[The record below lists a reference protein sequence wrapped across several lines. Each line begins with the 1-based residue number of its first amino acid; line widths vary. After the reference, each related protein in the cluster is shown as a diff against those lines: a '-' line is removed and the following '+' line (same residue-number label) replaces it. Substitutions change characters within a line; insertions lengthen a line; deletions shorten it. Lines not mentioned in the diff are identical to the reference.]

1 MKTKSI
7 AALCALALAVCFS
20 QSCLKN
26 QVDYFDQSA
35 AERLQAVLT
44 QTRATLA
51 KPQYGWRVEYF
62 IGNVDQDRGGKNMTF
77 QFGAKEDTVRVMTE
91 ELRDSSFTSY
101 YRFTNDDGP
110 VLSFDSFSP
119 ILHKYA
125 IPSSSY
131 YEARGGDYEFLIIK
145 CTDEEVILKGKRSGK
160 ITKLYPL
167 TEPADDYIERCYQL
181 NRNFYVSSFKGT
193 CGSTAVVGTIDVL
206 NKQFTISEDID
217 QYSREEP
224 ETETVPYILTDTGLK
239 FYEPLEFLGETYD
252 AVSYSPA
259 DTSFTSGPSLNLKGH
274 IPADWLPYEFFEGKY
289 LFTHSDGSFTIELI
303 PTEDRETYTVKGM
316 SPKFDLFFSYDIV
329 SGRIGLDAQ
338 FVAKLNTEEAYH
350 ERLGYV
356 ILVPLSTEGYLGT
369 DDMNGMA
376 AIWNGDTANPRY
388 TWADKGLTPKFI
400 TESYLLRLY
409 DLADG
414 FVRNAEG
421 SSMGPQTVAFT
432 VSNNK
437 EVKQITPLAMYKM
450 NN

>member
-1 MKTKSI
+1 MKTKHI
-7 AALCALALAVCFS
+7 FALCILALACCLS
-20 QSCLKN
+20 QSCLKS

-44 QTRATLA
+44 KTRATLA
-51 KPQYGWRVEYF
+51 KPEHGWRVEYF

-77 QFGAKEDTVRVMTE
+77 QFGAVEDTVRVMTE
-91 ELRDSSFTSY
+91 ELKDSSFTSY

-131 YEARGGDYEFLIIK
+131 YEARGGDYEFLIIS
-145 CTDEEVILKGKRSGK
+145 CTDEEVVLKGKRSGK
-160 ITKLYPL
+160 ITKMYPL

-181 NRNFYVSSFKGT
+181 NKNFYVSSFKGT

-206 NKQFTISEDID
+206 NKQFTIAEDID
-217 QYSREEP
+217 QYSSQEAK
-224 ETETVPYILTDTGLK
+224 TETVPYILTDKGLK
-239 FYEPLEFLGETYD
+239 FYEPLEFLGQTYND
-252 AVSYSPA
+252 VTFTPA
-259 DTSFTSGPSLNLKGH
+259 DTSFVSGSTLNLKGH
-274 IPADWLPYEFFEGKY
+274 IPADWLPYEFFEGSY
-289 LFTHSDGSFTIELI
+289 LLTHSDGSFAINLI
-303 PTEDRETYTVKGM
+303 ANEDHETYTVKGM

-329 SGRIGLDAQ
+329 SGRIGIDAQ
-338 FVAKLNTEEAYH
+338 FVAKVNTEEAYH

-356 ILVPLSTEGYLGT
+356 IMVPVSTDGYLGT
-369 DDMNGMA
+369 DDTYGMSA
-376 AIWNGDTANPRY
+376 VWNGDKTNPRY
-388 TWADKGLTPKFI
+388 TWADKGLAPKFI

-414 FVRNAEG
+414 FVRNADG
-421 SSMGPQTVAFT
+421 TSMAPQTVAFT

-437 EVKQITPLAMYKM
+437 EVKQITPQAMYKI